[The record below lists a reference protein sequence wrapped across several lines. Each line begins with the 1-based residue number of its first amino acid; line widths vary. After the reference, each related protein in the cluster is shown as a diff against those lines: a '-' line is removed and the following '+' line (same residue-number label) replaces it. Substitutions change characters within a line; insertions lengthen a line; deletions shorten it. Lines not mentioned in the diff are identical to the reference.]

1 MWLWKST
8 WKKWKPK
15 IFPGH
20 WKQLTFFADRFCL
33 HHWWGF
39 QESKYE
45 LNMKICTLNQ
55 QRWPPEILQPV
66 SQPIS
71 PASKKHE
78 NYCNERSSNISK
90 QIPLQT
96 LIWGEE
102 IQGLSPVVGDNLVG
116 LQEKIAWAVDKR
128 QTRAVEHYTN
138 AEDAAK
144 MPELPG
150 NAGWRCEVDTTVL
163 PSGKGKQL
171 QDSIKHS
178 YNECQWGPFIF
189 RTVRKHGPL
198 WRVFLKWSLLCLSRV
213 RIT

>member
-78 NYCNERSSNISK
+78 NYCNERGSNISK

-163 PSGKGKQL
+163 PSSKGKQL

-178 YNECQWGPFIF
+178 YSECQWGPFIF